1 MKSAIKGVLIFC
13 LGVIVGWVISFQ
25 LTPPREN
32 TVIKEKID
40 TLVIEVTKT
49 QEVVKTLKD
58 SIKVIEKWK
67 VREIDNVMSLPT
79 DSGVEFLKE
88 KLRKYENNND

>member
-1 MKSAIKGVLIFC
+1 MKSAIERILIFC
-13 LGVIVGWVISFQ
+13 LGVIVGWVISLQ
-25 LTPPREN
+25 LTPPKEN
-32 TVIKEKID
+32 TVIKERID

-58 SIKVIEKWK
+58 SIKVIERWK